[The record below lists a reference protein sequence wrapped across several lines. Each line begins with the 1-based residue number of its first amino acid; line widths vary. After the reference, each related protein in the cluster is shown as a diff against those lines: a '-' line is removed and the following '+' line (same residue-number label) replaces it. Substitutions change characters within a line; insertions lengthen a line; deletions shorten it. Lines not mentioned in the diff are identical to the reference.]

1 MKIRLGK
8 FCRRFFVL
16 LFFFF
21 ASIYASIIAHG
32 WLMRHWEK
40 DENNESERG
49 EGWKEILSTVRS
61 LLDISVCR
69 VMSTRFDTFP
79 RLDIFLIVYRYLRSI
94 AGSKYKILPLFFF
107 SLFMKI
113 GRKNFHGYQRCI
125 RNIYW
130 NSIDKFFFDVQREE
144 CILKIIFSF
153 FPNNLGI
160 SW

>member
-1 MKIRLGK
+1 MSTI
-8 FCRRFFVL
+8 FCFT
-16 LFFFF
+16 FFFF

-94 AGSKYKILPLFFF
+94 AGSKYKIPPFFF
-107 SLFMKI
+107 LAIHENWKE
-113 GRKNFHGYQRCI
+113 
-125 RNIYW
+125 
-130 NSIDKFFFDVQREE
+130 KFPWLRALYPKY
-144 CILKIIFSF
+144 ILKFDR
-153 FPNNLGI
+153 
-160 SW
+160 

>member
-94 AGSKYKILPLFFF
+94 AGSKYKILPLFFSRYSWKLGGKISMATSVVSEIYIEIRSINFF
-107 SLFMKI
+107 STCKEKSAF
-113 GRKNFHGYQRCI
+113 
-125 RNIYW
+125 
-130 NSIDKFFFDVQREE
+130 
-144 CILKIIFSF
+144 
-153 FPNNLGI
+153 
-160 SW
+160 